1 MHLTTLIP
9 TAMLFAVTMVVLVGT
24 ADAVW
29 TCPSGRDP
37 LCCARYTD
45 EGKVEGVVIGSEC
58 NEAPRTAR
66 CGDASN
72 PLCCKPNFDGTNY
85 CDSEAKGWTI

>member
-1 MHLTTLIP
+1 
-9 TAMLFAVTMVVLVGT
+9 MVVLVGT

>member
-1 MHLTTLIP
+1 
-9 TAMLFAVTMVVLVGT
+9 MVVLVGT

-72 PLCCKPNFDGTNY
+72 PLCCKPNDSTPTSKLNDGFSAQAVFHT
-85 CDSEAKGWTI
+85 KR